1 MMLGLTACTT
11 SWPSPSRS
19 IAPGA
24 KFSTMTSARFAM
36 FLTRSSPRSDLRL
49 TVMDFLLALNNRKYQ
64 ESWFGLWLGP
74 DCRPNKERPAS
85 PPCGFSTLTTS
96 APSQA
101 SASVLDGPA
110 SNWVRSRTRTP
121 ARNAGNAP
129 FVVIFSSSPQWH
141 RLRQIWMSW
150 TLVGA
155 PGIRG
160 NQANCRFKMTVAGGG
175 DAPGGM
181 RRDADE
187 IERGISEFARGSHG
201 DRGLIVTADG
211 LAIIHRQLIVALG
224 TAHASSDLPFAP
236 LCPRWGA
243 DHLRSRYDR
252 PLSARRSLHTAWA
265 VEVDIPIRKDSNKQK
280 VSRSL
285 SFKSAPSVCQLD
297 CGAAY
302 AVPAALRRAGGA
314 KD

>member
-1 MMLGLTACTT
+1 
-11 SWPSPSRS
+11 
-19 IAPGA
+19 
-24 KFSTMTSARFAM
+24 
-36 FLTRSSPRSDLRL
+36 
-49 TVMDFLLALNNRKYQ
+49 
-64 ESWFGLWLGP
+64 
-74 DCRPNKERPAS
+74 
-85 PPCGFSTLTTS
+85 
-96 APSQA
+96 
-101 SASVLDGPA
+101 
-110 SNWVRSRTRTP
+110 
-121 ARNAGNAP
+121 
-129 FVVIFSSSPQWH
+129 
-141 RLRQIWMSW
+141 
-150 TLVGA
+150 
-155 PGIRG
+155 
-160 NQANCRFKMTVAGGG
+160 MTVAGGG

-201 DRGLIVTADG
+201 DRGLIVTASG

>member
-1 MMLGLTACTT
+1 
-11 SWPSPSRS
+11 
-19 IAPGA
+19 
-24 KFSTMTSARFAM
+24 
-36 FLTRSSPRSDLRL
+36 
-49 TVMDFLLALNNRKYQ
+49 
-64 ESWFGLWLGP
+64 
-74 DCRPNKERPAS
+74 
-85 PPCGFSTLTTS
+85 
-96 APSQA
+96 
-101 SASVLDGPA
+101 
-110 SNWVRSRTRTP
+110 
-121 ARNAGNAP
+121 
-129 FVVIFSSSPQWH
+129 
-141 RLRQIWMSW
+141 
-150 TLVGA
+150 
-155 PGIRG
+155 
-160 NQANCRFKMTVAGGG
+160 
-175 DAPGGM
+175 M

-201 DRGLIVTADG
+201 DRGLIVTASG

-224 TAHASSDLPFAP
+224 TAHASSDL